1 MCHGQAGE
9 AVLPDWVGQEAQ
21 APGQLDFLP
30 EGECSN
36 GPLKGDWDWS
46 VTQMEFT
53 EWYLAGLRKRLGI
66 RICDAMGRWY
76 QPLPMCPQIPS
87 AMPST
92 HLLEGLPELATRGH
106 AQLLSDVSRHLQQ
119 QHLHESRHEPIL
131 QEEEP
136 CQLHCTE

>member
-46 VTQMEFT
+46 VTQVEFA
-53 EWYLAGLRKRLGI
+53 EWYLAGLR
-66 RICDAMGRWY
+66 
-76 QPLPMCPQIPS
+76 
-87 AMPST
+87 
-92 HLLEGLPELATRGH
+92 
-106 AQLLSDVSRHLQQ
+106 
-119 QHLHESRHEPIL
+119 
-131 QEEEP
+131 QEEAGY
-136 CQLHCTE
+136 

>member
-1 MCHGQAGE
+1 
-9 AVLPDWVGQEAQ
+9 
-21 APGQLDFLP
+21 
-30 EGECSN
+30 
-36 GPLKGDWDWS
+36 
-46 VTQMEFT
+46 
-53 EWYLAGLRKRLGI
+53 
-66 RICDAMGRWY
+66 MGRSH
-76 QPLPMCPQIPS
+76 QLPARYPQIPW

-136 CQLHCTE
+136 CQLHCRVSKAEQYEDSRVPFS